1 MTELSFAEAIAEL
14 VRQFP
19 LLDPDDQELAIHQ
32 VRGLIAVADK
42 KAPVQDSLSEEI
54 EWFDNFPV

>member
-1 MTELSFAEAIAEL
+1 MTTLNFPEAIAEL

-19 LLDPDDQELAIHQ
+19 VLDPDDQELATNQ
-32 VRGLIAVADK
+32 VRGLTVVADK
-42 KAPVQDSLSEEI
+42 KNLAEDSLCDEI